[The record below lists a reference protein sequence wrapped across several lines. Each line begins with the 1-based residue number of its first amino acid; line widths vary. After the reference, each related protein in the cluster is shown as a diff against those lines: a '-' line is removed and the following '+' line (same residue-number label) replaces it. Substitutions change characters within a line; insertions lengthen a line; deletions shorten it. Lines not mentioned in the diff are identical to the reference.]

1 LKNQALFAGVTCLVL
16 GGLLGFL
23 VGQEVERSR
32 KTPVRVESNVEPGR
46 ANSNTPQLP
55 EGHPPIPSPQEI
67 ETLKKTVGNAPQ
79 DLALLTELANK
90 LYDGGHYGEAVEY
103 YRRILTMEPGNI
115 GVSTDLGTA
124 LFYSGKP
131 DEAITQFNQSLKIDP
146 RHAQTLHNLVV
157 VYLQGKRDVKA
168 AGDALDRLA
177 AVDPANP
184 SLPALRKMLAA
195 GNSGTGKSNPRQ
207 SIF

>member
-1 LKNQALFAGVTCLVL
+1 MVL
-16 GGLLGFL
+16 GGLFGFL
-23 VGQEVERSR
+23 VGQQVERSR
-32 KTPVRVESNVEPGR
+32 QTPARVESTTETGPVNP
-46 ANSNTPQLP
+46 STPKLP

-67 ETLKKTVGNAPQ
+67 ETLKKTVEKAPR

-103 YRRILTMEPGNI
+103 YRRILTLEPGNL

-131 DEAITQFNQSLKIDP
+131 DEAIAQFNQSLKIDP

-157 VYLQGKRDVKA
+157 VYLQGKNDLKA
-168 AGDALDRLA
+168 ASEALDRLA
-177 AVDPANP
+177 TVDPANP
-184 SLPALRKMLAA
+184 AIPTLRKMLIPGAS
-195 GNSGTGKSNPRQ
+195 NPGKSNPRQ
-207 SIF
+207 RIF

>member
-1 LKNQALFAGVTCLVL
+1 M
-16 GGLLGFL
+16 
-23 VGQEVERSR
+23 ERSR
-32 KTPVRVESNVEPGR
+32 RIPARVESPTETEP
-46 ANSNTPQLP
+46 SNPSPPQLP

-67 ETLKKTVGNAPQ
+67 ATLKKTVEKAPR

-90 LYDGGHYGEAVEY
+90 LYDGGQYGEAVEY
-103 YRRILTMEPGNI
+103 YRRALTLEPGNI

-131 DEAITQFNQSLKIDP
+131 DEAIAQFQQSLKIDP

-157 VYLQGKRDVKA
+157 VYLQGKNDLKA
-168 AGDALDRLA
+168 ANKTLDRLA
-177 AVDPANP
+177 AVDPANSSIP
-184 SLPALRKMLAA
+184 ELRKMLIR
-195 GNSGTGKSNPRQ
+195 GTSSPGKSNPRR